1 MANEIAALDA
11 WILFFS
17 LAILSELIVK
27 CVIQVFWWVCENFR
41 GPKEMIERDHHFQV
55 VCEPEDKIL
64 ILFSLVHFVF
74 HGKVIYPQQN
84 MREEY

>member
-1 MANEIAALDA
+1 M
-11 WILFFS
+11 
-17 LAILSELIVK
+17 EL
-27 CVIQVFWWVCENFR
+27 
-41 GPKEMIERDHHFQV
+41 IERDHHFRL

-84 MREEY
+84 MREAY